1 MKTEITIL
9 YNGKELKIPIEIN
22 DEQIHEIY
30 KASKE
35 PGRHTGW
42 EKPERGDTF
51 FYEDAL
57 NRVQAAYLNDNES
70 VQTQADL
77 LYESVNCYSSET
89 VAKNISRG
97 DKLHRQL
104 RRFSIDHGGYPV
116 NHVDNGYTIVY
127 NYQNNCVEVGVTGP
141 FMAFGEIIFPTEE
154 AAQAAINKYR
164 TELMWYFNDRISR
177 L

>member
-1 MKTEITIL
+1 MKTEITVL
-9 YNGKELKIPIEIN
+9 YNGKELKIPIEIK

-30 KASKE
+30 KASKNQK
-35 PGRHTGW
+35 HTGW
-42 EKPERGDTF
+42 EKPEHGDTF

-57 NRVQAAYLNDNES
+57 NRVQAAYLNDDES
-70 VQTQADL
+70 VNTQADL
-77 LYESVNCYSSET
+77 LYESVNCYSSEI

-116 NHVDNGYTIVY
+116 NHDAGGFTITY
-127 NYQNNCVEVGVTGP
+127 NYVNKCIEVGMTGSY
-141 FMAFGEIIFPTEE
+141 MAFGDVLFPSEE
-154 AAQAAINKYR
+154 VAQEAINTFR
-164 TELMWYFNDRISR
+164 SELMWYFNERISR